1 MQSHQ
6 HSVRQA
12 GRASQR
18 VRRVVLQ
25 DEGGRQ
31 GEAGQDGEAQVAL
44 LDVEHP
50 QDTCDSYPL
59 VGVHD
64 VQDRMEL
71 EVVAALVADTEGR
84 IDPLRNPLDPMP
96 DDIQGLHAA
105 ASWAG
110 NQVVHHALKDLLE
123 AASAD
128 SQAL

>member
-18 VRRVVLQ
+18 VRRVVRQ

-31 GEAGQDGEAQVAL
+31 GAGQDGEAQVAL

-50 QDTCDSYPL
+50 QGTCDSYQL

-71 EVVAALVADTEGR
+71 GVVAALVADTEGR
-84 IDPLRNPLDPMP
+84 IDPLRNPLVPMP